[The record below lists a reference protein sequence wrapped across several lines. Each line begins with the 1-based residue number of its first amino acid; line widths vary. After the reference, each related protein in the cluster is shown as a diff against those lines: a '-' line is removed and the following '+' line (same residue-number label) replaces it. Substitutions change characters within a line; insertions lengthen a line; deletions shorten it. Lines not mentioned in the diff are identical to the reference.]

1 MRSLEARTEL
11 VEQFVSARTRLADGK
26 VADAMAQCETMIGAF
41 ISIYL
46 FLFISRIGNWTD
58 TCVLCTADPRS
69 RDEREVSIRI
79 GDVYAM
85 MVEHWYQSRDLK
97 RCRQLVNEMRR
108 DAGLQAEPYLE
119 AAMLAEIEGT
129 SALAEVI
136 SPTEDDGYLHG
147 GDEEAAEFYMDEEVD
162 SDGG

>member
-1 MRSLEARTEL
+1 M
-11 VEQFVSARTRLADGK
+11 
-26 VADAMAQCETMIGAF
+26 
-41 ISIYL
+41 
-46 FLFISRIGNWTD
+46 
-58 TCVLCTADPRS
+58 CTADPRS

-85 MVEHWYQSRDLK
+85 MVEHWYQSRDMK
-97 RCRQLVNEMRR
+97 RCRQLVNEMRQ
-108 DAGLQAEPYLE
+108 DAGLQVEPYLE

-129 SALAEVI
+129 SARAEVV

>member
-1 MRSLEARTEL
+1 MRDDDRC
-11 VEQFVSARTRLADGK
+11 VYFN
-26 VADAMAQCETMIGAF
+26 F
-41 ISIYL
+41 WL
-46 FLFISRIGNWTD
+46 FLVILVIVSVLAICR
-58 TCVLCTADPRS
+58 VLCTADPRS

-85 MVEHWYQSRDLK
+85 MVEHWYQSRDMK

-129 SALAEVI
+129 SARAEVV
-136 SPTEDDGYLHG
+136 SPTEDEGYLHG
-147 GDEEAAEFYMDEEVD
+147 GDDEAGEFYMDEEVD